1 MELSEIPD
9 NFQTGEKIMIWS
21 IQYEDTETGKA
32 KIVEFESSSCQHTA
46 MQAFHKSYDNARII
60 HMVAL

>member
-1 MELSEIPD
+1 
-9 NFQTGEKIMIWS
+9 MIWS
-21 IQYEDTETGKA
+21 IKYEDTETGKA